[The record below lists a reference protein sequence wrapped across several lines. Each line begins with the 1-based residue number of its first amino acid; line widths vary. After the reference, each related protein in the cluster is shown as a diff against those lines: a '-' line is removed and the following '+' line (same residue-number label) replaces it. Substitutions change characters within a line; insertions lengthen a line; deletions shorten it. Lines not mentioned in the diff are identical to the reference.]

1 MRRSISGVSFF
12 DLKMKVVQTIDGI
25 RGVVKQLQLQNKKV
39 AFVPTMGALHDGHL
53 SLIRIA
59 RRMAEH
65 VVVSIYVN
73 PEQFGPTED
82 FSSYPRTL
90 ERDLEFCEEEGVGTV
105 FTPNDEIMYGSGEK
119 FFSIEI
125 DVLNKYLDG
134 GSRPG
139 YFQGI
144 ALVVNKLF
152 NIVQPDIAVFGQKD
166 YQQFQII
173 QQMVNE
179 FNHDLEL
186 VMAPIE
192 RADDGLALSS
202 RNAYLSD
209 QERELAPFLIRKMRE
224 SVDQIQAGLL
234 EPQSLFELKQKEL
247 EAKGFKNDYFNVF
260 SMNQMEPVATLIKG
274 ETYVLATAVYLGK
287 TRLIDNII
295 FEC

>member
-1 MRRSISGVSFF
+1 MNVF
-12 DLKMKVVQTIDGI
+12 KTITEI
-25 RGVVKQLQLQNKKV
+25 RATVKRLQREGKKV
-39 AFVPTMGALHDGHL
+39 AFVPTMGALHNGHL
-53 SLIRIA
+53 SLIRRAKKHADHI
-59 RRMAEH
+59 
-65 VVVSIYVN
+65 VVSIYVN
-73 PEQFGPTED
+73 PEQFAPNED
-82 FSSYPRTL
+82 FGSYPRTL
-90 ERDLEFCEEEGVGTV
+90 ERDLEFCRQEGVGTV

-119 FFSIEI
+119 FFRIEI
-125 DVLNKYLDG
+125 DVLNKHLDG

-179 FNHDLEL
+179 FNHDLQL

-192 RADDGLALSS
+192 RAEDGLALSS
-202 RNAYLSD
+202 RNAYLSE
-209 QERELAPFLIRKMRE
+209 QNRALAPLLFKKMQE
-224 SVDQIQAGLL
+224 CVEEIQSGLL
-234 EPQSLFELKQKEL
+234 EPIALFKTKQDEL
-247 EAKGFKNDYFNVF
+247 EAKGFKNDYFNTF
-260 SMNQMEPVATLIKG
+260 SMNRMEPVATLAKG
-274 ETYVLATAVYLGK
+274 EKYMLATAVYLGK